1 MNMLPLEDIPSLP
14 NFRFIGICESGS
26 EIECINLHVN
36 GLSFIRSDDA
46 INEPVWHL
54 LKGWRHRTEADE

>member
-1 MNMLPLEDIPSLP
+1 MKPLSEIPDRP
-14 NFRFIGICESGS
+14 NFRFIGLCKDGS
-26 EIECINLHVN
+26 EIECINLVVQ

-54 LKGWRHRTEADE
+54 LKGWRERTESDA